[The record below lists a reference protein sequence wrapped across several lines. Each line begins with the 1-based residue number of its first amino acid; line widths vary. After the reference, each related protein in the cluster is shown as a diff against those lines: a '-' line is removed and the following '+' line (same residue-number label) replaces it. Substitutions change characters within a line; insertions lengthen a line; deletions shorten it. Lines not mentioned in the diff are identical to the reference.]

1 MIFALLFSV
10 LLLFFLVHLF
20 VLIVNHQNQQK
31 QKDIHTHKAEQT
43 INIVLL
49 MLILT
54 AFFISLSICTSIKNN
69 FQKRS
74 GNVPNVITL

>member
-1 MIFALLFSV
+1 
-10 LLLFFLVHLF
+10 VHLF

-31 QKDIHTHKAEQT
+31 QKDTHTHKAEQT

-69 FQKRS
+69 LQKRS
-74 GNVPNVITL
+74 ENAQTVITL